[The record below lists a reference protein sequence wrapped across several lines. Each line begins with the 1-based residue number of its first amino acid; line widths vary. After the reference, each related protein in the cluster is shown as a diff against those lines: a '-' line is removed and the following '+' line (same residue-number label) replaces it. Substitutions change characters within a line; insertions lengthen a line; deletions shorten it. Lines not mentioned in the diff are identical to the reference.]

1 MDAEGQFVPATVQER
16 LNSLPTEQTPNWVTQ
31 GVGPP
36 RTQGQGGLRAIQV
49 KRELGG
55 REEGRRREGE
65 RMRQGRGGEGEE
77 RGGEEEAGEGR
88 GETRRQGR
96 GGETGKKQLY
106 HICLGNNTSTEKST
120 DLTESDIAL

>member
-55 REEGRRREGE
+55 GRKEGGE

-88 GETRRQGR
+88 GGDEEVGEGRRDR
-96 GGETGKKQLY
+96 EKTVVSHLFGKQHLY
-106 HICLGNNTSTEKST
+106 REVYR
-120 DLTESDIAL
+120 SDRI

>member
-16 LNSLPTEQTPNWVTQ
+16 LHALPTEQTPNWVTQ

-55 REEGRRREGE
+55 EGGRSGGEEGRRREGE
-65 RMRQGRGGEGEE
+65 R
-77 RGGEEEAGEGR
+77 
-88 GETRRQGR
+88 RRQRR
-96 GGETGKKQLY
+96 GGETGKKTVVSHLFGKQHLY
-106 HICLGNNTSTEKST
+106 SGVYR
-120 DLTESDIAL
+120 SDGI